1 MTRIEFFGT
10 ADLLT
15 GFSLSGHSGYA
26 PEGED
31 IVCAALTGAVRL
43 AECTISDVLGLSP
56 AVTMGD
62 GDLSLRLQPDEARRC
77 QAVLQGLR
85 LLLRELAGEYPQHI
99 NYMEVQQHA

>member
-1 MTRIEFFGT
+1 MTTIQFFGT
-10 ADLLT
+10 EDRLT

-56 AVTMGD
+56 TVTMGD
-62 GDLSLRLQPDEARRC
+62 GELTLNLSPNEADKAQSILLGLQ
-77 QAVLQGLR
+77 
-85 LLLRELAGEYPQHI
+85 LLLHELAGEYPQHI
-99 NYMEVQQHA
+99 DYMEVQQHA